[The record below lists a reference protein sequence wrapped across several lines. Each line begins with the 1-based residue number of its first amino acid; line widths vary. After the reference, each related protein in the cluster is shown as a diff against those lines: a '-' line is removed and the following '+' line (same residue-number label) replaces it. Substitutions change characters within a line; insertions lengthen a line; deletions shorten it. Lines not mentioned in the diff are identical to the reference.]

1 MPKQGLSVNDVWQL
15 ALPTDTL
22 LLAGRAG
29 LARTVDWVALLRA
42 TPPLFVDI
50 KPGYIAL
57 ARVAYL
63 SNLSPH
69 IGQCEFLERLAKVD
83 VSAVVIDEPVDRE
96 AVDRAEQ
103 LGLPL
108 LLLSE
113 SVDPHELERGILRA
127 LVDHEGQI
135 ALRDAEIGQQLET
148 LYAARGLQAVL
159 EQVAHA
165 VQGEA
170 VLVEPSGNEKLS
182 AGASHSLGEIDAI
195 ELPVDVAGRDMGTL
209 VVRRAAARSHPLD
222 PVWARRAASIC
233 GIELLQQHTRQE
245 TEERLGADLI
255 EQMLEDSLGREA
267 LAARLSRL
275 GYRLVADQ
283 RHLAIALGPAKGPVD
298 GSTMEQLARDL
309 RWQAQRF
316 HIDVLSLRYRQE
328 LLMLAS
334 LDRAASEQRVDEWL
348 WEVAGSG
355 ATHGLQVGV
364 SRPETRIE
372 GLGQAIRHA
381 MDAWR
386 LGSRI
391 SGQRGPHHYADQGL
405 YRLLAGLRD
414 RDEVVRFY
422 RETLGALVRYDQEH
436 GTELVHTLQVFF
448 EHHGNASQTA
458 KALYVH
464 RNTLNYRLQRIAE
477 IGDMDLGD
485 PETRLNAQVALR
497 IHQLS

>member
-15 ALPTDTL
+15 ALPAETL

-63 SNLSPH
+63 SSLSPQ
-69 IGQCEFLERLAKVD
+69 IGQCEFLERLARVD
-83 VSAVVIDEPVDRE
+83 VSAVVIDEPMERD
-96 AVDRAEQ
+96 AVERAEQ

-113 SVDPHELERGILRA
+113 PVDPHDLERAILRA

-148 LYAARGLQAVL
+148 IYAARGLQAVL

-165 VQGEA
+165 VQGE
-170 VLVEPSGNEKLS
+170 VLLLEPSGNEKLS
-182 AGASHSLGEIDAI
+182 AGASHSLGKIDVI
-195 ELPVDVAGRDMGTL
+195 ELPVDVAGRDMGTV
-209 VVRRAAARSHPLD
+209 VVRRAAVRTHPLD

-255 EQMLEDSLGREA
+255 EQMLADSLSREA

-275 GYRLVADQ
+275 GYRLDVDQ
-283 RHLAIALGPAKGPVD
+283 RHLIIAVGSAKGQID
-298 GSTMEQLARDL
+298 AATMEQLARDL

-316 HIDVLSLRYRQE
+316 HIDVLTLRYRQE
-328 LLMLAS
+328 LLILTA
-334 LDRAASEQRVDEWL
+334 LDRAASDQRVDEWL
-348 WEVAGSG
+348 EEATGSG
-355 ATHGLQVGV
+355 ATQGLQVGV
-364 SRPETRIE
+364 SRSTSRIE
-372 GLGQAIRHA
+372 GLGQAVRQA

-422 RETLGALVRYDQEH
+422 HETLGALVRYDQEH
-436 GTELVHTLQVFF
+436 STELMHTLKVFF

-458 KALYVH
+458 KSLYVH
-464 RNTLNYRLQRIAE
+464 RNTLNYRLQRITE